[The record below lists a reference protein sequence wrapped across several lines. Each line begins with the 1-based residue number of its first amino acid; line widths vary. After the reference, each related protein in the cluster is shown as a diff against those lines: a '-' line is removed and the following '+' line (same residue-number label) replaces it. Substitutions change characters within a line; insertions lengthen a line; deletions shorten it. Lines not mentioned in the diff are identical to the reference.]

1 MRITNQRRGQQSAGP
16 RQGTRTEPAV
26 LEWPRKDL
34 RLLDVGANEWVDQ
47 TDPRLSEVRLLL
59 PTLTFGTNPR
69 NLLIRGEASQALHSL
84 AHLRPYRRSVR
95 GAVKLVYID
104 PPFNTGEDFD
114 HYADSHSTATWL
126 SLLRDHL
133 CRVRDLLAP
142 DGSVWVHLDD
152 SEQHRA
158 RCVLDEVFGLEA
170 FVATIIWQKRTSR
183 DNRKAFSVS
192 HDYIHVY
199 APMGPIAWKKHR
211 NALPDMGSFAN
222 PDNDPRGPWRSVPT
236 TAQAGHATASQFYT
250 VVSPSGDRH
259 EPPPGRCW
267 TYSEERF
274 RALAVDGR
282 VYWPRSGRGK
292 PRLKHYQ
299 SESRG
304 LTPSTIW
311 TAAEVGENADAKK
324 DLMAR
329 FDGVSAFDTPK
340 PEALLERIIRIATDP
355 GELVLDYFLGSGTTV
370 AVAEKLN
377 RRWIG
382 VEQNMATVDTFVIPR
397 LMEQLETTDQRG
409 RQGGFGVL
417 DVAPSMYR
425 PGPSVEGF
433 RLSNWAANGQLAEAV
448 AAQLDYPFEPD
459 GPFVGRRGRLRL
471 AVVHGTASSR
481 MAKVLAKR
489 LGPGEALHLVAEKID
504 PSIEREALTCL
515 PKGSQMQSI
524 GSGLVT

>member
-1 MRITNQRRGQQSAGP
+1 
-16 RQGTRTEPAV
+16 
-26 LEWPRKDL
+26 
-34 RLLDVGANEWVDQ
+34 
-47 TDPRLSEVRLLL
+47 
-59 PTLTFGTNPR
+59 
-69 NLLIRGEASQALHSL
+69 LIRGEASQALHSL
-84 AHLRPYRRSVR
+84 AHLRPYRRSIR

-158 RCVLDEVFGLEA
+158 RCVLDEVFGTES

-183 DNRKAFSVS
+183 DNRTAFSVS

-199 APMGPIAWKKHR
+199 APMGPVAWKKHR
-211 NALPDMGSFAN
+211 NALPDTGSFAN
-222 PDNDPRGPWRSVPT
+222 RDNDPRGPWRSVPM
-236 TAQAGHATASQFYT
+236 TAQAGHATAAQFYT
-250 VVSPSGDRH
+250 VVSPTGDRH

-267 TYSEERF
+267 TYSEQRF
-274 RALAVDGR
+274 QELVLDGR

-311 TAAEVGENADAKK
+311 TAEEVGENADAKK
-324 DLMAR
+324 SLMAR
-329 FDGVSAFDTPK
+329 FAGVSAFDTPK
-340 PEALLERIIRIATDP
+340 PEALLERIIHIATDP
-355 GELVLDYFLGSGTTV
+355 GDLVLDYLLGSGTTAV
-370 AVAEKLN
+370 VAEKMN

-382 VEQNMATVDTFVIPR
+382 VEQNEATVETFVLPR
-397 LMEQLETTDQRG
+397 LKEVLDEERQLRG
-409 RQGGFGVL
+409 QGGFSVL

-425 PGPSVEGF
+425 PGPSVDGF
-433 RLSNWAANGQLAEAV
+433 RLSNWAENGQLAEAV
-448 AAQLDYPFEPD
+448 AAQLDYPFNPE
-459 GPFVGRRGRLRL
+459 GPFVGRRGRFRL

-489 LGPGEALHLVAEKID
+489 LGPGEVLHLVAEMID
-504 PSIEREALTCL
+504 PSTQIEALSSL
-515 PKGSQMQSI
+515 PKGSQLQSI
-524 GSGLVT
+524 GSGLAP